1 MNTERLLKKLLK
13 ILFATHHFTYHS
25 KDLDEIAHLVRI
37 KRKTLDGWMT
47 SPAWHE
53 ALMLWGY
60 SPDIGDLKVAERVWS
75 LMIESGHDLL
85 PINFPEDLGRYIAQ
99 LEEATNG
106 KEN

>member
-1 MNTERLLKKLLK
+1 MNAEREFKKLLK

-37 KRKTLDGWMT
+37 KRSTLDGWTT

-60 SPDIGDLKVAERVWS
+60 SPDLGDLQVAERVWK
-75 LMIESGHDLL
+75 LMIESGHDL
-85 PINFPEDLGRYIAQ
+85 FPVDFPDDLGRYIAQ
-99 LEEATNG
+99 HDGA
-106 KEN
+106 KPKV